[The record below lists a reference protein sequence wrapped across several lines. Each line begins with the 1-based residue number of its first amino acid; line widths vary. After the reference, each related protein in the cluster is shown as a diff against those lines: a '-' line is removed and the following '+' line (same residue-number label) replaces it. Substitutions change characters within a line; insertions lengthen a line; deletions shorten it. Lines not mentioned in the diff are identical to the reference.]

1 MIKKVGIFI
10 FSSILIGACSVYSFT
25 GASISPDAET
35 VSIGYFQNNASMV
48 QPTLSNSMTES
59 LKDQFISQTNL
70 NLTDA
75 SGDLQFEGE
84 ITGYKVKPIAIQAN
98 ETAAQNRLTISVKVT
113 FTNTLDENQNYSQS
127 FSHYAD
133 FDSSQ
138 DLSSV
143 ETELIGQIVE
153 VLSENIFNKAVANW

>member
-1 MIKKVGIFI
+1 MIKKIYIFI
-10 FSSILIGACSVYSFT
+10 FSSISLISCGIYSFT
-25 GASISPDAET
+25 GASISSNIET
-35 VSIGYFQNNASMV
+35 ISVGYFQNNASMV
-48 QPTLSNSMTES
+48 QPTLSNIMTES

-70 NLTDA
+70 RFTDA
-75 SGDLQFEGE
+75 IGDLQFEGE

-113 FTNTLDENQNYSQS
+113 FTNNLDENQNYSQS

-143 ETELIGQIVE
+143 EIELIDQIVE

>member
-1 MIKKVGIFI
+1 MINKVGIFVFANI
-10 FSSILIGACSVYSFT
+10 SLVACGIYSFT
-25 GASISPDAET
+25 GASISTDTET
-35 VSIGYFQNNASMV
+35 VSIGYFQNNAAMV

-70 NLTDA
+70 SLRDA
-75 SGDLQFEGE
+75 NGDLQFEGE
-84 ITGYKVKPIAIQAN
+84 ITDYKVKPIAIQAN

-113 FTNTLDENQNYSQS
+113 FTNTLDANQNYSQS

-133 FDSSQ
+133 FESSQ
-138 DLSSV
+138 DLSTV
-143 ETELIGQIVE
+143 ETELINKIVT

>member
-1 MIKKVGIFI
+1 MIKKIGIFV
-10 FSSILIGACSVYSFT
+10 FASILLVSCGIYSFT

-35 VSIGYFQNNASMV
+35 VSVGYFKNNASMV

-70 NLTDA
+70 SLTDVH
-75 SGDLQFEGE
+75 GDLQFEGD
-84 ITGYKVKPIAIQAN
+84 ITGYKVTPIAIQAN

-113 FTNTLDENQNYSQS
+113 FTNTLDENQNYSKS

-143 ETELIGQIVE
+143 ETELIDQIVD

>member
-1 MIKKVGIFI
+1 MIKKLGILCFVSVL
-10 FSSILIGACSVYSFT
+10 FSACGIYSFS

-35 VSIGYFQNNASMV
+35 VSIGYFQNNAAMV

-70 NLTDA
+70 SLSDA
-75 SGDLQFEGE
+75 NGDLQFKGE
-84 ITGYKVKPIAIQAN
+84 ITGYKVRPIAIQAN

-113 FTNTLDENQNYSQS
+113 FTNVLDETQNYSHS

-143 ETELIGQIVE
+143 ESELIDQIVI

>member
-1 MIKKVGIFI
+1 MIKRLGIFI
-10 FSSILIGACSVYSFT
+10 FASILLFACGIYSFN
-25 GASISPDAET
+25 GASISNDAET

-48 QPTLSNSMTES
+48 QPTLSNNMTES

-70 NLTDA
+70 SLTDA

-98 ETAAQNRLTISVKVT
+98 ETAAQNRLTISIKVT
-113 FTNTLDENQNYSQS
+113 FNNTLDENQNYSQS

-143 ETELIGQIVE
+143 ETELIDQIVE

>member
-1 MIKKVGIFI
+1 VIKKLSIFV
-10 FSSILIGACSVYSFT
+10 FASILLFACGIYSFT
-25 GASISPDAET
+25 GASISTDAET

-48 QPTLSNSMTES
+48 QPILSNSMTEN
-59 LKDQFISQTNL
+59 LKDKFISQTNL
-70 NLTDA
+70 SLTDA
-75 SGDLQFEGE
+75 SGDLKFEGE
-84 ITGYKVKPIAIQAN
+84 ITGYKVRPIAIQAN
-98 ETAAQNRLTISVKVT
+98 ETAAQNRLTISVRVT

-138 DLSSV
+138 DLSIV
-143 ETELIGQIVE
+143 ETELIEQIVE

>member
-1 MIKKVGIFI
+1 MINKISIYFFTSISLAACGI
-10 FSSILIGACSVYSFT
+10 YSFT
-25 GASISPDAET
+25 GASISADIET

-48 QPTLSNSMTES
+48 QPTFSNIMTES

-70 NLTDA
+70 SLTDA
-75 SGDLQFEGE
+75 IGDLQFEGE
-84 ITGYKVKPIAIQAN
+84 ITAYTVKPIAIQAN

-113 FTNTLDENQNYSQS
+113 FTNNLDENQNYSQS

-138 DLSSV
+138 DLSII
-143 ETELIGQIVE
+143 ETELIDQIVQ

>member
-1 MIKKVGIFI
+1 MIKEAGIFI
-10 FSSILIGACSVYSFT
+10 FTSISLISCGIYSFT
-25 GASISPDAET
+25 GASISADIET

-48 QPTLSNSMTES
+48 QPTLSNIMTES

-70 NLTDA
+70 SLTDA
-75 SGDLQFEGE
+75 IGDLQFEGE
-84 ITGYKVKPIAIQAN
+84 ITGYKVTPIAIQAN
-98 ETAAQNRLTISVKVT
+98 ETAAQNRLTISVKVA
-113 FTNTLDENQNYSQS
+113 FTNNLDENQNYSQS

-138 DLSSV
+138 DLSII
-143 ETELIGQIVE
+143 EIELIDQIVE

>member
-1 MIKKVGIFI
+1 MIKKVGIFV
-10 FSSILIGACSVYSFT
+10 FANILLCACGIYSFT
-25 GASISPDAET
+25 GASITSDAET

-48 QPTLSNSMTES
+48 QPTLSNNMTES

-70 NLTDA
+70 SLTDA

-143 ETELIGQIVE
+143 ETELIDQIVE

>member
-1 MIKKVGIFI
+1 MINKICIYI
-10 FSSILIGACSVYSFT
+10 FSSISLAACGIYSFT
-25 GASISPDAET
+25 GASISADIET
-35 VSIGYFQNNASMV
+35 VSVDYFQNNASMV
-48 QPTLSNSMTES
+48 QPTLSNIMTEG

-70 NLTDA
+70 SLTDA
-75 SGDLQFEGE
+75 IGDLQFEGE
-84 ITGYKVKPIAIQAN
+84 ITGYVVKPIAIQAN

-113 FTNTLDENQNYSQS
+113 FTNNLDENQNYSQS

-138 DLSSV
+138 DLSSI
-143 ETELIGQIVE
+143 ETELIDQIVE

>member
-1 MIKKVGIFI
+1 MIKKVGIFV
-10 FSSILIGACSVYSFT
+10 FANILLSACGIYSFT
-25 GASISPDAET
+25 GASITSDAET

-48 QPTLSNSMTES
+48 QPTLSNNMTES

-70 NLTDA
+70 SLTDA

-127 FSHYAD
+127 VSHYAD

-143 ETELIGQIVE
+143 ETELIDQIVE

>member
-1 MIKKVGIFI
+1 
-10 FSSILIGACSVYSFT
+10 
-25 GASISPDAET
+25 
-35 VSIGYFQNNASMV
+35 
-48 QPTLSNSMTES
+48 MTER
-59 LKDQFISQTNL
+59 LKDQFISQTNIS
-70 NLTDA
+70 LTDA
-75 SGDLQFEGE
+75 IGDLQFEGE

-113 FTNTLDENQNYSQS
+113 FINTLDENQNYSQS

-138 DLSSV
+138 ELSSI
-143 ETELIGQIVE
+143 ETELIDQIVK

>member
-1 MIKKVGIFI
+1 MKKVGIFV
-10 FSSILIGACSVYSFT
+10 FASILLGACGIYSFS

-70 NLTDA
+70 SLTDA
-75 SGDLQFEGE
+75 NGDLQFKGE
-84 ITGYKVKPIAIQAN
+84 IAGYKVKPIAIQAN

-143 ETELIGQIVE
+143 ETELIDQIVE

>member
-1 MIKKVGIFI
+1 MGSCGI
-10 FSSILIGACSVYSFT
+10 YSFT
-25 GASISPDAET
+25 GASISPDIET
-35 VSIGYFQNNASMV
+35 VSIGYFQNNTSMA
-48 QPTLSNSMTES
+48 QPTVSNIMSES
-59 LKDQFISQTNL
+59 LKDQFISQTNIS
-70 NLTDA
+70 LTDA

-113 FTNTLDENQNYSQS
+113 FINTLDENQNYSQS

-138 DLSSV
+138 ELSSI
-143 ETELIGQIVE
+143 ETDLIEQIIK

>member
-1 MIKKVGIFI
+1 MKQLGIFA
-10 FSSILIGACSVYSFT
+10 FVSVLLSACGIYSFT

-35 VSIGYFQNNASMV
+35 VSIGYFQNNAAMV

-70 NLTDA
+70 SLTDA

-113 FTNTLDENQNYSQS
+113 FTNALDENQNYSQS

-143 ETELIGQIVE
+143 ESELIDQIVT

>member
-1 MIKKVGIFI
+1 MINKISIYFFTSISLAACGI
-10 FSSILIGACSVYSFT
+10 YSFT
-25 GASISPDAET
+25 GASISADIET
-35 VSIGYFQNNASMV
+35 VSVDYFQNNASMV
-48 QPTLSNSMTES
+48 QPTLSNIMTEG

-70 NLTDA
+70 SLTDA
-75 SGDLQFEGE
+75 IGDLQFEGE
-84 ITGYKVKPIAIQAN
+84 ITGYVVKPIAIQAN

-113 FTNTLDENQNYSQS
+113 FTNNLDENQNYSQS

-138 DLSSV
+138 DLSSI
-143 ETELIGQIVE
+143 ETELIDQIVE

>member
-1 MIKKVGIFI
+1 MINKISIYFFTCISLAACGI
-10 FSSILIGACSVYSFT
+10 YSFT
-25 GASISPDAET
+25 GASISADIET
-35 VSIGYFQNNASMV
+35 VSVDYFQNNASMV
-48 QPTLSNSMTES
+48 QPTLSNIMTEG

-70 NLTDA
+70 SLTDA
-75 SGDLQFEGE
+75 IGDLQFEGE
-84 ITGYKVKPIAIQAN
+84 ITGYVVKPIAIQAN

-113 FTNTLDENQNYSQS
+113 FTNNLDENQNYSQS

-138 DLSSV
+138 DLSSI
-143 ETELIGQIVE
+143 ETELIDQIVE

>member
-1 MIKKVGIFI
+1 MIKEVGIFI
-10 FSSILIGACSVYSFT
+10 FTSISLISCGIYSFT
-25 GASISPDAET
+25 GASISADIET

-48 QPTLSNSMTES
+48 QPTLSNIMTES

-70 NLTDA
+70 SLTDA
-75 SGDLQFEGE
+75 IGDLQFEGE
-84 ITGYKVKPIAIQAN
+84 ITGYVVKPIAIQAN

-113 FTNTLDENQNYSQS
+113 FTNNLDENQNYSQS

-143 ETELIGQIVE
+143 ETELIDQIVE

>member
-1 MIKKVGIFI
+1 MIKKLGIFV
-10 FSSILIGACSVYSFT
+10 FASILLVACGVYSFT

-48 QPTLSNSMTES
+48 QPTLSNSITEK

-70 NLTDA
+70 KLTDV

-84 ITGYKVKPIAIQAN
+84 ITEYKVKPIAIQAN
-98 ETAAQNRLTISVKVT
+98 ETAAQNRLTISVKVN
-113 FTNTLDENQNYSQS
+113 FTNNLDENQNYSQS

-143 ETELIGQIVE
+143 ETELIDQIIE

>member
-1 MIKKVGIFI
+1 MIKEAGIFI
-10 FSSILIGACSVYSFT
+10 FTSISLISCGIYSFT
-25 GASISPDAET
+25 GASISADIQT
-35 VSIGYFQNNASMV
+35 VSVGYFQNNASMV
-48 QPTLSNSMTES
+48 QPTLSNIMTES

-70 NLTDA
+70 SLTDA
-75 SGDLQFEGE
+75 IGDLQFEGE
-84 ITGYKVKPIAIQAN
+84 ITAYTVKPIAIQAN

-113 FTNTLDENQNYSQS
+113 FTNRLDENQNYSQS

-138 DLSSV
+138 DLSII
-143 ETELIGQIVE
+143 ETELIDQIVQ

>member
-1 MIKKVGIFI
+1 MIKRLCIF
-10 FSSILIGACSVYSFT
+10 FFTSFLLGACGIYSFT
-25 GASISPDAET
+25 GASISSDVET
-35 VSIGYFQNNASMV
+35 VSVGYFQNNTSMA
-48 QPTLSNSMTES
+48 QPTVSNIMSES

-70 NLTDA
+70 SLTDA

-84 ITGYKVKPIAIQAN
+84 ITGYKVKPIAIKAN

-113 FTNTLDENQNYSQS
+113 FINTLDENQNYSQS

-133 FDSSQ
+133 FDSTQ
-138 DLSSV
+138 ELSSI
-143 ETELIGQIVE
+143 ETELIDQIIE

>member
-1 MIKKVGIFI
+1 MIKKICIFI
-10 FSSILIGACSVYSFT
+10 FSSISLISCGIYSFT
-25 GASISPDAET
+25 GASISSNIET
-35 VSIGYFQNNASMV
+35 ISVGYFQNNASMV
-48 QPTLSNSMTES
+48 QPTLSNIMTES

-70 NLTDA
+70 RFTDA
-75 SGDLQFEGE
+75 IGDLQFEGE

-113 FTNTLDENQNYSQS
+113 FTNNLDENQNYSQS

-143 ETELIGQIVE
+143 EIELIDQIVE